1 MKKTIV
7 TGLIAVFAALSLT
20 ACGGGGATVKSEITT
35 TTRGQQL
42 VDLKKA
48 FDDGAIT
55 EDEYK
60 TEKSRVLSS
69 N

>member
-1 MKKTIV
+1 MKKIV
-7 TGLIAVFAALSLT
+7 LTALVALFAAGSLT